1 MSPVKVLFPSEESI
15 LSPVRVSFPSEESTL
30 PAVRVLFPSEESI
43 MSAVR
48 VLFPSEESTL
58 SAVRVILPNGESIL
72 SAVRVLLPRGGS
84 TLSAAR
90 VSFPSE
96 GSTLSAVRVLFS
108 KKDCVSF
115 IYSESLNLYFFSF
128 SLNKEPSARIR
139 RVYRYAYE
147 ARSRH
152 THEPAR
158 RKFNKTIRLLIK
170 NHKKRTPLTSVNG
183 VRYKEVR
190 VVGLEPT
197 RLATPDPKSGLS
209 TNFSI
214 PAYRIC
220 GRKDTTKIWNFQIFS
235 KNYSILVVSRGARV
249 F

>member
-1 MSPVKVLFPSEESI
+1 M
-15 LSPVRVSFPSEESTL
+15 
-30 PAVRVLFPSEESI
+30 
-43 MSAVR
+43 
-48 VLFPSEESTL
+48 
-58 SAVRVILPNGESIL
+58 
-72 SAVRVLLPRGGS
+72 
-84 TLSAAR
+84 
-90 VSFPSE
+90 
-96 GSTLSAVRVLFS
+96 
-108 KKDCVSF
+108 
-115 IYSESLNLYFFSF
+115 
-128 SLNKEPSARIR
+128 R
-139 RVYRYAYE
+139 RVYRYAYK
-147 ARSRH
+147 AHSHH

-235 KNYSILVVSRGARV
+235 KNYSLLVVSRGARV
-249 F
+249 FCMIYWRAASMMSSR

>member
-1 MSPVKVLFPSEESI
+1 M
-15 LSPVRVSFPSEESTL
+15 
-30 PAVRVLFPSEESI
+30 
-43 MSAVR
+43 
-48 VLFPSEESTL
+48 
-58 SAVRVILPNGESIL
+58 
-72 SAVRVLLPRGGS
+72 
-84 TLSAAR
+84 
-90 VSFPSE
+90 
-96 GSTLSAVRVLFS
+96 
-108 KKDCVSF
+108 
-115 IYSESLNLYFFSF
+115 
-128 SLNKEPSARIR
+128 R

-220 GRKDTTKIWNFQIFS
+220 GRKDTTKIRNFQIFL
-235 KNYSILVVSRGARV
+235 KNYSLLVVSRGARV
-249 F
+249 FCMIYWRAASMMSSRWFWYADTLSISTLRPGDGSMPDSVLFPSGSVMGHAEKRIDQPLGRTLSKGRPEPPPVRSPQILIILGKRMPSVSGVIVPSRARISCTKLLAALKQWRLVRITTGRIEASHIIRSLAGSM